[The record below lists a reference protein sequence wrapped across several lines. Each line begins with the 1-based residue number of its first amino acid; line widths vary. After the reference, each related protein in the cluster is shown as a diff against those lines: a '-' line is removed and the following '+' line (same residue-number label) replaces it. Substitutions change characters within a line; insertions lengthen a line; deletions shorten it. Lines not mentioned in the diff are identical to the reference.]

1 MKHKLAILSFA
12 IASAASAQNL
22 AIVNGKAIPSSRVA
36 AMESQITASG
46 QPITEQVKKQ
56 IREELINR
64 EIFAQ
69 EAVARGLHTTA
80 DFQQQLELAR
90 STVLIRALILDEQAK
105 NPIGDEQAKAE
116 YDRITA
122 EMNQKEYQTAHI
134 LVADEAKAKKLIAE
148 LEAGADF
155 AVTQPVFEPEALERF
170 LEASSGRLPLI
181 AGIWPFMSLR
191 NAEFLANEMPGVHV
205 PDDTVERMRR
215 AQASGAEAA
224 VEEGVENEISVLKGF
239 YCAVYGSQPRS
250 IGTIQT
256 LIQSD

>member
-148 LEAGADF
+148 LEAGAEF
-155 AVTQPVFEPEALERF
+155 AKLAEEHSQDPGSGANGGELGWAGVDAFVPEFTQAMISLEKGATTKEPVKSQFGWHIIRLLDTRQSAL
-170 LEASSGRLPLI
+170 P
-181 AGIWPFMSLR
+181 PFADVREQIVKSLR
-191 NAEFLANEMPGVHV
+191 
-205 PDDTVERMRR
+205 ERQFAALQGKLR
-215 AQASGAEAA
+215 EAA
-224 VEEGVENEISVLKGF
+224 RVE
-239 YCAVYGSQPRS
+239 
-250 IGTIQT
+250 
-256 LIQSD
+256 